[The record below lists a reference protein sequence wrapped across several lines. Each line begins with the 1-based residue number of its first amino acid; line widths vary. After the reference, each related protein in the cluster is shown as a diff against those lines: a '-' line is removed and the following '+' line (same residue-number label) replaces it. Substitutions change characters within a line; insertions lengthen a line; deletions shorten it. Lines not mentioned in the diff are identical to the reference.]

1 MDHNKIT
8 EKKNKLIEE
17 QRKKDEA
24 KARKEKK
31 ERALAGTLFGTSV
44 SNSVSASAIRASN
57 NNPFRSGGTIT
68 ESLGMQ

>member
-17 QRKKDEA
+17 QRKKEEA

-31 ERALAGTLFGTSV
+31 ERALAGTLVGTSV

-57 NNPFRSGGTIT
+57 NNPIRSGATIT
-68 ESLGMQ
+68 ESLGM

>member
-31 ERALAGTLFGTSV
+31 EKGLISGNTMVGSSV
-44 SNSVSASAIRASN
+44 SNTVSASALRASN
-57 NNPFRSGGTIT
+57 NNPIRGTTIT
-68 ESLGMQ
+68 DNQGM